1 MEVAVLVSD
10 AVSGSIDNERNA
22 KRLKVG
28 HRTVKLEPGATAED
42 DAGAKPFS
50 HERVFHPDSTA
61 LLSSVPN
68 FELWW
73 PSEQL
78 QQDTLDAHGIITE
91 MLTSVEAGLD
101 AYAIEVGETAY
112 WKLPPLEIGVN
123 GDWTSGWS
131 KTSGQLS

>member
-1 MEVAVLVSD
+1 MN
-10 AVSGSIDNERNA
+10 GSS
-22 KRLKVG
+22 
-28 HRTVKLEPGATAED
+28 TQTAQ
-42 DAGAKPFS
+42 PCCLQFQI
-50 HERVFHPDSTA
+50 
-61 LLSSVPN
+61 
-68 FELWW
+68 ELWW

-91 MLTSVEAGLD
+91 MLTSIEAGLD